1 MELTSYFSY
10 ISGMNFHSSK
20 NKKIY
25 SKKSPYIFSKKKNFC
40 YILGKSKVSFIS
52 FET

>member
-10 ISGMNFHSSK
+10 ISEMNFHSSK

-25 SKKSPYIFSKKKNFC
+25 SKKSPYIFSKKKFC
-40 YILGKSKVSFIS
+40 HILGKSKVSFIS